1 MGECQ
6 WQSSRRRLI
15 GGGQGV
21 NKETSRLECQ
31 QRARSQPEGLSRF
44 GQMLLNQGEVEQ
56 ILIDY
61 IELKGRVKIERQRRA
76 DKIYFTEH
84 ESHPV
89 TVESTSQGTNRM
101 TQVLKPGDRTD
112 ARNAQVTELIQ
123 ARYVIGCDGARSLV
137 REQLK
142 VPMDAESTDSMWGVI
157 DIVPITDFRM
167 PATCS
172 KSANLTFGS

>member
-1 MGECQ
+1 LEG
-6 WQSSRRRLI
+6 R
-15 GGGQGV
+15 QGV

-61 IELKGRVKIERQRRA
+61 IESKGRVKIERQRRA
-76 DKIYFTEH
+76 DKIYFTDH

-89 TVESTSQGTNRM
+89 TVESTTQGTDRM
-101 TQVLKPGDRTD
+101 TQVLSPEDRTD
-112 ARNAQVTELIQ
+112 ATGNAQVTELIQ
-123 ARYVIGCDGARSLV
+123 ARYVVGCDGARSLV